1 MFEIFAF
8 TIILS
13 IKFLLFPTYHSTD
26 FEVHRNWKA
35 ITTSLPIR
43 EWYFNDF
50 SEWTLDYP
58 PLFAYMELILG
69 YISKLIDPQITNIHN
84 LYYSEFLCKYFMRC
98 SVLIGDLI
106 LFLSMKKIS
115 K

>member
-1 MFEIFAF
+1 MIETLTFIIIF
-8 TIILS
+8 S
-13 IKFLLFPTYHSTD
+13 IKLLLFPTNQSTD

-69 YISKLIDPQITNIHN
+69 YISKLIDPDMTDYN
-84 LYYSEFLCKYFMRC
+84 LINYNSTFCKFYMRC
-98 SVLIGDLI
+98 TVLIGD
-106 LFLSMKKIS
+106 FLLGYSLKEIMY
-115 K
+115 